1 MSVSTGKTVKWAVKP
16 QLLCTKKVDCMLIHK
31 VVDWVLRNSN
41 LCESLII
48 RDTLLINEQV
58 KDDQTRAPKLLLN
71 CYMQELHN
79 ELIVP
84 VSGGGLEEAK
94 YHVTGELIISDTIL
108 RHIVPGLIRRMKKY
122 K

>member
-1 MSVSTGKTVKWAVKP
+1 
-16 QLLCTKKVDCMLIHK
+16 MLIYK

-94 YHVTGELIISDTIL
+94 YHVTGELIISNTIL
-108 RHIVPGLIRRMKKY
+108 RNIIPRRMQEHHENCLDVVIVTQPPVCNPH
-122 K
+122 